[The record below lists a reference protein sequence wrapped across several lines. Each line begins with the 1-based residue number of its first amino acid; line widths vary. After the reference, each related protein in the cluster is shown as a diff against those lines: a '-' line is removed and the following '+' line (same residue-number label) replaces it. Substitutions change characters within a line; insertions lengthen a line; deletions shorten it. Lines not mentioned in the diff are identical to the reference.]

1 MKGGVNTS
9 ERVLLV
15 EDDGV
20 LRAVMATYL
29 RREGYDVFDVG
40 TGADGQSAWQAR
52 HPDVVV
58 VDWMLPQG
66 SGLDLVR
73 AIRAAG
79 DPVPLIMVTARNEE
93 PDIVV
98 ALELGADDYLVK
110 PVSLR
115 QLVARIR
122 AVRRR
127 TAAPSAAPAAGET
140 LWCGPLELDEREHV
154 VREDGVALDL
164 TLTEFKLLAALIR
177 HPGRAFTRLQL
188 LQAATGD
195 YFEEYERTVDSH
207 ISHVR
212 KKLAHPDLIQT
223 LHGVGYKLVAPS

>member
-1 MKGGVNTS
+1 MTTS

-15 EDDGV
+15 EDDSV
-20 LRAVMATYL
+20 LRSVMATYL
-29 RREGYDVFDVG
+29 RREGYDVEEAG
-40 TGADGQSAWQAR
+40 TGADGQAKWQASR
-52 HPDVVV
+52 PDVVV

-66 SGLDLVR
+66 SGLDFVR

-79 DPVPLIMVTARNEE
+79 DPVPLVMVTARNEE

-127 TAAPSAAPAAGET
+127 AAPSAAPAAAEA
-140 LWCGPLELDEREHV
+140 LRCGPLELDEPEHV
-154 VREDGVALDL
+154 VRENGAALDL
-164 TLTEFKLLAALIR
+164 TLTEYKLLAALIR